1 MQVSPRKPTFAFQSW
16 TQSMVKTISYFWK
29 PILWLVITC
38 YALFIP
44 ATRLP
49 VEPFLRIPHFDKI
62 VHFGLFFTLCLFL
75 VRPYKKLKMKS
86 YFMAALTSIGLS
98 GMLEFIQHLLSST
111 RQSDIFD
118 FLANTAGVLSALLF
132 FRLFVVNR
140 KWEMLF

>member
-1 MQVSPRKPTFAFQSW
+1 MN
-16 TQSMVKTISYFWK
+16 
-29 PILWLVITC
+29 
-38 YALFIP
+38 
-44 ATRLP
+44 
-49 VEPFLRIPHFDKI
+49 
-62 VHFGLFFTLCLFL
+62 
-75 VRPYKKLKMKS
+75 S

>member
-16 TQSMVKTISYFWK
+16 TQNMAKTLLYFWK
-29 PILWLVITC
+29 PILWLIITC

-49 VEPFLRIPHFDKI
+49 VEPFLIIPHFDKI

-75 VRPYKKLKMKS
+75 VRPFKKLEMKG
-86 YFMAALTSIGLS
+86 YLMAALTSILLS
-98 GMLEFIQHLLSST
+98 GLLEFIQHLLSST

-140 KWEMLF
+140 KWEPLF

>member
-1 MQVSPRKPTFAFQSW
+1 MA
-16 TQSMVKTISYFWK
+16 KTILYFWK
-29 PILWLVITC
+29 PILWLILTC

-44 ATRLP
+44 ATKLP

-75 VRPYKKLKMKS
+75 VRPFKKLTRNG

-118 FLANTAGVLSALLF
+118 FLANTTGVLSALLF
-132 FRLFVVNR
+132 FKLFVEKR

>member
-1 MQVSPRKPTFAFQSW
+1 MA
-16 TQSMVKTISYFWK
+16 KTILYFWK
-29 PILWLVITC
+29 PILWLILTC

-44 ATRLP
+44 ATKLP

-62 VHFGLFFTLCLFL
+62 VHFGLFFTLYLFL
-75 VRPYKKLKMKS
+75 VRPFKKLDMNS
-86 YFMAALTSIGLS
+86 YFTAALTSIGLS

-118 FLANTAGVLSALLF
+118 FLANTTGVLSALLF
-132 FRLFVVNR
+132 FKLFVEKR